1 MLKSFR
7 IGVQSHRP
15 DLATYALR
23 YAIRATR
30 SFHATDPRDKI
41 YGILALT
48 HKETQERIDVN
59 YNKSVEDVLRGA
71 TIHMLQVEKS
81 AAVYVS
87 VPLGRSTRPTLPSWV
102 PDFAVSQA
110 PRDIETGQIM
120 DSEAIPQHRAEDV
133 RLFDCRKRLVVKGMF
148 LDAVQTIL
156 NTPDRHQLTQLAYL
170 IELSQSLTDIE
181 RLMSRCAEQL
191 RNSHPIEPLWK
202 ILLFSQS
209 ERDEFQNEEECRAK
223 FEYMMAGVRELTA
236 TERGLLFFFER
247 IKAAEPLS
255 TYIMMA
261 FSVQGRRFFAGH
273 GGWYGFGEGGMKEGD
288 QLALLFPDA
297 NVPFILRKKGDY
309 FEMVGVARVPEGM
322 RSTAVTSRAGEFRD
336 IIID

>member
-7 IGVQSHRP
+7 IGVQSSRS
-15 DLATYALR
+15 DLSTYALR

-48 HKETQERIDVN
+48 HKETQEGIDAN
-59 YNKSVEDVLRGA
+59 YNKSVEDVFRDA

-102 PDFAVSQA
+102 PDFAVSRA
-110 PRDIETGQIM
+110 PQHIETGQIM
-120 DSEAIPQHRAEDV
+120 DSEAIPQHKAEDV

-156 NTPDRHQLTQLAYL
+156 NTTDEHQLTQVAYL
-170 IELSQSLTDIE
+170 LEISQFLTDIE
-181 RLMSRCAEQL
+181 HLISGCAERL
-191 RNSHPIEPLWK
+191 GNSHPIEPLWK

-209 ERDEFQNEEECRAK
+209 ERNKFQNEEECQAK
-223 FEYMMAGVRELTA
+223 FEYMMTGVRELTA
-236 TERGLLFFFER
+236 TDRGLLFFFER
-247 IKAAEPLS
+247 IEAAGPLS
-255 TYIMMA
+255 AYIMAA
-261 FSVQGRRFFAGH
+261 FRVRRRFVAGL

-297 NVPFILRKKGDY
+297 NVPFILREKGDC

-322 RSTAVTSRAGEFRD
+322 RRTAVTSRAGEFRD